1 MVLSINMSTEKM
13 TDRQSR
19 LADHYVAKQCSI
31 FGADDYTLVAPSPS
45 SVLLSDE
52 NITIAFKLFGDTFDR
67 KLRSLVIVLW
77 FPGLLCQLAC
87 FPIVLLTLIGRIKP
101 AMAISTFPGALFPVF
116 LLLRSHWAV
125 FGALAHKWEAL
136 FLTAYSIIFCVAVSF
151 FVKFDVRQTYIW
163 LVIFPALLASTFADA
178 SAVRLD
184 CAFLKGQLSM
194 ITLTMPPYIVSLA
207 YICSIIALTSIYPPK
222 NDDITE
228 ANDALPT
235 NSDTNCSHIIASTGV
250 TICLFICKSAYLL
263 LRNPYRCNS
272 LSSSMTIGTITLK
285 KRTKLEQ
292 PSVLQDESTVKI
304 VYDTLRKTFEGILG
318 SIKRK
323 DPINELDDSC
333 CEKSFASA
341 SENSVESIS
350 QNDGVYTG
358 RDTPID
364 DFSNYLNNRS
374 FEDREFFDFDSS
386 ILESRF
392 NLIGAIGLDPFS
404 RRVLTST
411 SPECGGL
418 NPPKISDIIDH
429 QELFKRSQ
437 KKNSNGSPW
446 GQVKHDT
453 ENSEIESKW
462 MKDRTSDCPRGV
474 INRRADL
481 FKLKV
486 LGTRSSVLR
495 SAKVCPQSPP
505 FGVADLSHK
514 VLDTSDRKD
523 ESQIR
528 DGVTDEGKKT
538 LDNDAVTD
546 EINNAA
552 ICYGCRLICNGFS
565 STASVPKI
573 NDGSKD
579 CHAETIDQLHDCKP
593 IPTSIIRHDN
603 TDDIEYGDRS
613 DRNGRL
619 SDASH
624 QRDSDNVAGNMEL
637 DYKIDMGNTNDTILN
652 DRQKRLLPYYEAV
665 KAVLFGP
672 DQYTLLAPCSSSI
685 IISDENITVA
695 YYLFGEKFDNYLRLI
710 VRYAWYPA
718 LFLQMCCFL
727 IGLLTLLGILPDYA
741 AVLTIP
747 GAIFPVIILLQCH
760 WKIYCLLLYN
770 WEQIFLTSYSVLFCI
785 TLTLTLHWDFRSV
798 YIWFVI
804 FPALYSSACSDAS
817 ATRLDHFH
825 LKKAVSTSAIQS
837 IFSRALLPYLA
848 SFACVFSIVAILNLR
863 VPLSFNIISN
873 LQIHTV
879 VLSTDISYS
888 RTASSTGFTVSLFL
902 IKYMFGIIRDPMTC
916 VSLRFP
922 MTIGISHLEPRPRDP
937 IDRANG
943 HYIIESKFSSNRN
956 KSRSFFFRGYQG
968 VFSDT
973 DVDTNEDPKVTTIL
987 FRPLEINGDQ
997 GSSRLAASR
1006 RPHFYRRLS
1015 EINRKH
1021 STPFGQVVINR
1032 RRSESDLTLVKI
1044 KMSTLGHTASDLSR
1058 TRLHGSQE
1066 NLASRKLFIL
1076 LSPITGIWDHP
1087 TPYRRGKWTK

>member
-1 MVLSINMSTEKM
+1 MFSINMSTEKM
-13 TDRQSR
+13 TGRQSR
-19 LADHYVAKQCSI
+19 LAGHYVAKQCSV

-404 RRVLTST
+404 RRVLTS
-411 SPECGGL
+411 SPPECGGL
-418 NPPKISDIIDH
+418 NPPIISNIIDH
-429 QELFKRSQ
+429 QELLKRSQ
-437 KKNSNGSPW
+437 NKNFNGSPW
-446 GQVKHDT
+446 RKVKYDI
-453 ENSEIESKW
+453 ENAEIEPKW
-462 MKDRTSDCPRGV
+462 MKNRTSDCPRGV

-481 FKLKV
+481 LKLKV
-486 LGTRSSVLR
+486 LGTKSSVFR
-495 SAKVCPQSPP
+495 SAKVYPQSPS
-505 FGVADLSHK
+505 FGEADLSHK
-514 VLDTSDRKD
+514 AVDTSDRKD
-523 ESQIR
+523 ESRIR
-528 DGVTDEGKKT
+528 DAVTDARKKT
-538 LDNDAVTD
+538 LDNYAVTD
-546 EINNAA
+546 EISNAVS
-552 ICYGCRLICNGFS
+552 CYGCCPICNGFS
-565 STASVPKI
+565 STVSVPQI
-573 NDGSKD
+573 NDGSTD
-579 CHAETIDQLHDCKP
+579 VHTEIIDQLHDCKP
-593 IPTSIIRHDN
+593 IPTFIIRHDD
-603 TDDIEYGDRS
+603 TDDIEYGYSS
-613 DRNGRL
+613 DRNGRP

-624 QRDSDNVAGNMEL
+624 QRDSDNLVGSMVL

-652 DRQKRLLPYYEAV
+652 ERQKRLLPYYEAV

-760 WKIYCLLLYN
+760 WKIYCLLLYD
-770 WEQIFLTSYSVLFCI
+770 WEQIFLTSYSILFCV

-817 ATRLDHFH
+817 ATRLDHFY
-825 LKKAVSTSAIQS
+825 LKKAVSTPAIQS

-848 SFACVFSIVAILNLR
+848 SFTCVFSIVAILNLR
-863 VPLSFNIISN
+863 VALSFNIFSN
-873 LQIHTV
+873 LQVHTV
-879 VLSTDISYS
+879 VLSTDIIYS

-956 KSRSFFFRGYQG
+956 KSKRSFFFRGYKG
-968 VFSDT
+968 VLSDT
-973 DVDTNEDPKVTTIL
+973 DVDMNGDLKVTMIH
-987 FRPLEINGDQ
+987 FRPFEIHGDQ
-997 GSSRLAASR
+997 GSSRPAASR

-1015 EINRKH
+1015 ENNREH

-1032 RRSESDLTLVKI
+1032 RRSESDLTLV
-1044 KMSTLGHTASDLSR
+1044 GHTATDLSW
-1058 TRLHGSQE
+1058 TRLYGSQE
-1066 NLASRKLFIL
+1066 NLAGRKLFIL
-1076 LSPITGIWDHP
+1076 PSPITGIWDHP
-1087 TPYRRGKWTK
+1087 TPYHRGKWIK